1 VKVTPEELEKYLG
14 EQGGTGNASG
24 GGAEAAEAGQPD
36 DPATDGAWWPLT
48 SVSSG
53 GGERL
58 EKARQGGG
66 DTGAS
71 GLSEVFRADAE
82 AEEAALPRTDAFRL
96 AINHDTGAFEF
107 PDGTSADSV
116 EGFLV
121 GWDVRRLRWAEGRI
135 ACLSRDGKRGR
146 LIDGTVV
153 ECEHCTHK
161 VRCSQSVRLYFIPS
175 PVTRGLFY
183 FDVPSGQVGT
193 FVGYVKAVHRETE
206 GRGEKRPVYAVVT
219 RVRLEKQQ
227 GRRAARLSFEAVRLA
242 DAGEAEEVR
251 ALREEL
257 LPYAREEEDGGDARV
272 VAKLPSLED
281 VVF

>member
-1 VKVTPEELEKYLG
+1 MKVTPEELEKYLVG
-14 EQGGTGNASG
+14 RDGTGNASG
-24 GGAEAAEAGQPD
+24 GGTEAADGQPD
-36 DPATDGAWWPLT
+36 DPATDGTWWPLT
-48 SVSSG
+48 SVSKG
-53 GGERL
+53 DGERL

-66 DTGAS
+66 DTNTG

-82 AEEAALPRTDAFRL
+82 AEEAALPRTDVFRL
-96 AINHDTGAFEF
+96 IINHDSGTFEF

-121 GWDVRRLRWAEGRI
+121 GWDVRRLRWADGRI
-135 ACLSRDGKRGR
+135 VCLSRDGTRGR

-153 ECEHCTHK
+153 ECGRCTHRA
-161 VRCSQSVRLYFIPS
+161 RCSQSVRPYFIPS
-175 PVTRGLFY
+175 PVSRGLFY

-193 FVGYVKAVHRETE
+193 FVAYVKTVHRETE
-206 GRGEKRPVYAVVT
+206 ERGEKRPVYAVVT

-257 LPYAREEEDGGDARV
+257 LPYAREEEDGGDAREA
-272 VAKLPSLED
+272 AKLPSLED